1 MQSPLTEKEIAQLP
15 ELPKESPSA
24 RMLTVLHGWLEALK
38 QVLPI
43 YLAIHIA
50 FFILTY
56 TATLFI
62 LHHSLWY
69 SLGSKMYVFLNYWN
83 QWDTV
88 HYVTIGA
95 SGYPD
100 ASQTAFFPLY
110 PLLTHVAML
119 GTSHALLAALLVSNL
134 AGLGMLIVCYR
145 LVEMD
150 FGAERAWRSVLY
162 LSVFPTAFFFG
173 AAYTESLFLFLV
185 LLSFYFMRR
194 EHWWLAGLA
203 ALFAGLTR
211 ATAVALLIPLCFEYL
226 RQRNF
231 QWRKIRFDI
240 LSCAGGIAG
249 IGIFS
254 LYCYLTFHD
263 PLAFSHAEQKMWNR
277 AFMLPGQSFLVSIHT
292 IFTHAILT
300 FYTMH
305 NVLNLIFGLF
315 MLIMLVLS
323 FVGPWK
329 FARKDWVYPLYAV
342 VAYLFCI
349 CLPIPTSLAILDS
362 LDRYVL
368 IIFPAFIV
376 LAEMGKERNFN
387 ISYLLISLP
396 TLAFF
401 ALLFLTGNW
410 MV

>member
-1 MQSPLTEKEIAQLP
+1 MQSPLTDKEIAQLP
-15 ELPKESPSA
+15 ELHKESHTA
-24 RMLTVLHGWLEALK
+24 RMLASLNGWLEALK

-50 FFILTY
+50 FLTLTY

-69 SLGSKMYVFLNYWN
+69 GLGSKIHVLLNYWN

-95 SGYPD
+95 SGYPN
-100 ASQTAFFPLY
+100 AGQTAFFPLY
-110 PLLTHVAML
+110 PLLIHATML
-119 GTSHALLAALLVSNL
+119 GTRHALFAALVVSNL

-145 LVEMD
+145 LVELD
-150 FGAERAWRSVLY
+150 FDAERAWRCVLY
-162 LSVFPTAFFFG
+162 LSVFPTAFFFS

-211 ATAVALLIPLCFEYL
+211 ATAVALFIPLCSEYL
-226 RQRNF
+226 RQRDF
-231 QWRKIRFDI
+231 QWKRVRFDI
-240 LSCAGGIAG
+240 LSCAGSIVGIA
-249 IGIFS
+249 IFS
-254 LYCYLTFHD
+254 LYCYLVFHD
-263 PLAFSHAEQKMWNR
+263 PLAFSHAEQKSWNR
-277 AFMLPGQSFLVSIHT
+277 AFMLPGQGFLLSI
-292 IFTHAILT
+292 HAILT
-300 FYTMH
+300 RSTLTFYSIH
-305 NVLNLIFGLF
+305 NVLNLSFGLF
-315 MLIMLVLS
+315 MLILLILS
-323 FVGPWK
+323 FIGPWK
-329 FARKDWVYPLYAV
+329 FARKDWAYPFYAV
-342 VAYLFCI
+342 IAYLFCI
-349 CLPIPTSLAILDS
+349 CLPIPTSLAPLDS

-376 LAEMGKERNFN
+376 LAEMGKNRNFN

-401 ALLFLTGNW
+401 ALLFLTSNW